1 MRCFRARGKAPPQ
14 KRNRSDHSVGLSLCW
29 LLHFPPA
36 TPADENIWP
45 LSFSTNDDSRPGR
58 SGRRAGGGCGVSAR
72 RRLRFRRVPP
82 GHLAL
87 GFALPAA
94 GRDDGRVQVAT
105 AARADPGMGT
115 ARVAGHRPRP
125 RPRPRGR
132 GRVRRDVRGRI
143 RGRAQGTV
151 RLTDS
156 LNVPSV
162 ALTKKIVAL

>member
-1 MRCFRARGKAPPQ
+1 MRCFRARGKAPSQ

-45 LSFSTNDDSRPGR
+45 LSFSTNDGS
-58 SGRRAGGGCGVSAR
+58 RRAGGGCGVRAR

-82 GHLAL
+82 GPLAL
-87 GFALPAA
+87 GIAVPVA
-94 GRDDGRVQVAT
+94 GRDDVRVQVAT
-105 AARADPGMGT
+105 EARADPSTG
-115 ARVAGHRPRP
+115 AGHRPP
-125 RPRPRGR
+125 PQPRGR

-156 LNVPSV
+156 LNVPSM
-162 ALTKKIVAL
+162 ALKKKIVAL

>member
-14 KRNRSDHSVGLSLCW
+14 KRNRSD
-29 LLHFPPA
+29 FTPA
-36 TPADENIWP
+36 TPADEKNIWP
-45 LSFSTNDDSRPGR
+45 LSFSTNDGSRPGR

-87 GFALPAA
+87 GIAVPVA
-94 GRDDGRVQVAT
+94 GRDDVRVQVAT
-105 AARADPGMGT
+105 EARADPGTG
-115 ARVAGHRPRP
+115 AGHRPP
-125 RPRPRGR
+125 PQPRGR

-156 LNVPSV
+156 LNVPSM
-162 ALTKKIVAL
+162 ALKKKLLLFEREQLLLYCWV

>member
-14 KRNRSDHSVGLSLCW
+14 KRNRSD
-29 LLHFPPA
+29 FTPA
-36 TPADENIWP
+36 TPADEKNIWP
-45 LSFSTNDDSRPGR
+45 LSFSTNDGSRPGR

-87 GFALPAA
+87 GIAVPAA

-105 AARADPGMGT
+105 AARADPGT
-115 ARVAGHRPRP
+115 AAARVAGHRP

-156 LNVPSV
+156 LNVPSM
-162 ALTKKIVAL
+162 ALKKKLLLFEREQLLLYCWV